1 MISKGQ
7 LSARLR
13 RTLALAPLWLAAA
26 AFAAGSA
33 SAADQG
39 SADAGK
45 TKAATC
51 AACHG
56 QTGNSVAPNYPSL
69 AGQHPSYI
77 VHQLM
82 AFKNGE
88 RQNPTMV
95 GMAATLSN
103 QDMMDLAAYFSKQ
116 QLTPKGADPKLV
128 DAGQS
133 IYRGGIPDR
142 GVPACEGCHGPTGH
156 GNYLAGF
163 PRIAGQNQE
172 YLMAALKSFADGS
185 RKSDRN
191 QMMRD
196 IAGLMHEDEM
206 RAVTSYVQGLEQG
219 HL

>member
-1 MISKGQ
+1 M
-7 LSARLR
+7 R
-13 RTLALAPLWLAAA
+13 RALALAPLWLAGAM
-26 AFAAGSA
+26 FAVAGA
-33 SAADQG
+33 SAAEQG

-45 TKAATC
+45 SKAATC

-56 QTGNSVAPNYPSL
+56 QTGNSIAPNYPSL

-95 GMAATLSN
+95 GMAATLSE
-103 QDMMDLAAYFSKQ
+103 QDMKDLAAYYAKQ
-116 QLTPKGADPKLV
+116 DLTPKGADPKLV
-128 DAGQS
+128 NEGQS

-156 GNYLAGF
+156 GNYLAGY
-163 PRIAGQNQE
+163 PRIAGQSQE

-185 RKSDRN
+185 RKSDPN

-206 RAVTSYVQGLEQG
+206 QAVTSYIQGLQQG
-219 HL
+219 PL